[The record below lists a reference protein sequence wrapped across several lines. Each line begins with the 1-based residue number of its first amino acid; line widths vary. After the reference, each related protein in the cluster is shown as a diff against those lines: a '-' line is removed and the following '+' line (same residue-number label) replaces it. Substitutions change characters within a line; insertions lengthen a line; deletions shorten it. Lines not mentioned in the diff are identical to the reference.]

1 VPIPD
6 LATKLERPLA
16 RDEVHQR
23 LREWIVDGTLCQG
36 EVLQDEKIA
45 EQFGVSRTPV
55 REALRRLEDDGLV
68 ETAKNRW
75 TRVAAISV
83 VASIEI
89 YAIIQALETF
99 ALEHSFFS
107 LNSEDLHHLK
117 KANKMMLE
125 ATQSRDVSAA
135 ISADETFHQV
145 WIAKLQNVELSS
157 LIAQLKLKLR
167 RAELAYFG
175 REARA
180 KRSYVEH
187 ESICNAIRKQQ
198 LPNAV
203 STLQKNWQGS
213 IERLQRLAKT

>member
-1 VPIPD
+1 MPI

-89 YAIIQALETF
+89 YTIIQALETF
-99 ALEHSFFS
+99 ALEHSFFR
-107 LNSEDLHHLK
+107 LNSKDLHHLK
-117 KANKMMLE
+117 EANKMMLE
-125 ATQSRDVSAA
+125 ATQSGDVSAA

-180 KRSYVEH
+180 KRSYIEH
-187 ESICNAIRKQQ
+187 ENICNAIRKQQ

>member
-1 VPIPD
+1 MPLPD

-23 LREWIVDGTLCQG
+23 LREWIIDGTLCQG

-75 TRVAAISV
+75 TRVAAISF

-89 YAIIQALETF
+89 YAIIQALEVF
-99 ALEHSFFS
+99 ALEHSFS
-107 LNSEDLHHLK
+107 RLNAEDLHHLK
-117 KANKMMLE
+117 QANKKMLE
-125 ATQSRDVSAA
+125 ATESEDVSAA
-135 ISADETFHQV
+135 ISADEAFHQV
-145 WIAKLQNVELSS
+145 WVAKLQNVELAS
-157 LIAQLKLKLR
+157 LIGQLKLKLR

-180 KRSYVEH
+180 KRSYLEH
-187 ESICNAIRKQQ
+187 EIICNAIRKQQ
-198 LPNAV
+198 LPEAI

-213 IERLQRLAKT
+213 IERLECIAKR